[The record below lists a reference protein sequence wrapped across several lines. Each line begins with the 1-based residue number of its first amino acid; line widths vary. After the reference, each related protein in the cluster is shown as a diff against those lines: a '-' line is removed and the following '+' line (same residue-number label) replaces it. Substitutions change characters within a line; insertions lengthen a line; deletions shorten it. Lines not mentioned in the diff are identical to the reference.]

1 VPEVIQY
8 SDSEALSAFA
18 ADSRPCWIFDI
29 DQREMWWANAAG
41 LRFWKAESLAEL
53 QQRDFKQDSV
63 SAVQRLNN
71 LAGSIADGSSR
82 QESWVLYPRDEPV
95 NVLIEHTVVKIEGGR
110 RAMLFQ
116 VIHQIDSAT
125 DQQSIRLVEAAR
137 HTPVMVCCF
146 DANGQLTAENP
157 AAMAF
162 RTKLQRGTNANR
174 TLAEHVNDAALAAEI
189 LAHIDQDKLFRAER
203 TEAQHTG
210 DVTLSVT
217 ARRGR
222 DPITGETAIFL
233 TEEDITERAKLASQ
247 LATLNDELEE
257 RVTARSAEVKQRQG
271 WYKALFDHASDALVI
286 RDMDTF
292 KIVAANPAAARMF
305 GVSREDILEGRFDP
319 LQKKLALDD
328 ASDNQEA
335 SLRDS
340 LERALQ
346 SGSDTVEM
354 TFYRHSNEAFP
365 AQLTLIPFPD
375 PELNLVRASF
385 IDLSEREQEQQR
397 YRAIFDTAAEAIVIN
412 DIENRQ
418 GFVDMNTQAEKLFG
432 VKLEDLQNGKYN
444 FYDFSPAFQPDGR
457 DSIVT
462 APIYTQAA
470 IRDGSSTFE
479 WTFVDIHGKAT
490 PCEMT
495 ITPFPHPTRKLIRS
509 SIIDISERKRA
520 EATRMELESQLAQ
533 AQKLEAIGQLTGG
546 VAHDFN
552 NLLAVILGNME
563 LLQDLVNDSMQS
575 NLISTAIEA
584 TERGARLTRSM
595 LAFAKRSELSPSQL
609 DLAEAIAALDSWVGS
624 TIADNINVKTHCDKS
639 LWLVKADLAGVERTL
654 LNLVINARD
663 AMPDGGNLEIRAEN
677 VELSVIPG
685 NLALKPGR
693 YVTLSVS
700 DDGVGIEPDVI
711 GRVFD
716 PFFSTKQVHQN
727 SGLGLSMVHGF
738 INQSGGAVGVE
749 SEPGK
754 GTTFTLYF
762 PVTTQEPPEALPTNK
777 ESALP
782 AQPLKILLVED
793 QEPVLD
799 VLAKILRAEGHEV
812 TPAISGDHAIGIF
825 EDRADYDL
833 LITDIDMPGEL
844 QGPDLAARI
853 LQHNADLPV
862 IFLSGYNVDVS
873 LTENNHKAQR
883 LMKPISR
890 QGLIKAI
897 ADVAA

>member
-1 VPEVIQY
+1 MPDLKQLTT
-8 SDSEALSAFA
+8 SEALSPYE
-18 ADSRPCWIFDI
+18 ADSRPAWIFDI
-29 DQREMWWANAAG
+29 AEREMCWANAAG
-41 LRFWKAESLAEL
+41 LSLWKAESVAEL
-53 QQRDFKQDSV
+53 RQRDFKKDSI
-63 SAVQRLNN
+63 SAIERLNS

-95 NVLIEHTVVKIEGGR
+95 NVLIEHTMVEIEGGR
-110 RAMLFQ
+110 QAMLLQ
-116 VIHQIDSAT
+116 VLQHIDSVT

-137 HTPVMVCCF
+137 HTPVIVCSF
-146 DANGQLTAENP
+146 DAEGQLTAENP
-157 AAMAF
+157 AAVAF
-162 RTKLQRGTNANR
+162 RTNLQRRLNASR
-174 TLAEHVNDAALAAEI
+174 TLAEHVNDESLAAEI
-189 LAHIDQDKLFRAER
+189 IAKNMNDQTYSGER
-203 TEAQHTG
+203 TELHQSG
-210 DVTLSVT
+210 QVTLSMT

-222 DPITGETAIFL
+222 DPITGEPAIFL
-233 TEEDITERAKLASQ
+233 TEEDITERVKLANQ
-247 LATLNDELEE
+247 LATLNDQLEA
-257 RVTARSAEVKQRQG
+257 RVSARTAEVNQRQA
-271 WYKALFDHASDALVI
+271 WYKALFDHASDALFI
-286 RDMDTF
+286 RDIDSF
-292 KIVAANPAAARMF
+292 RIVAANPAAAEMF
-305 GVSREDILEGRFDP
+305 GVSREDMLEGRFDP
-319 LQKKLALDD
+319 LAKKRAIDKTRDIDEPALKGGLDR
-328 ASDNQEA
+328 AVQNGSETMEA
-335 SLRDS
+335 
-340 LERALQ
+340 
-346 SGSDTVEM
+346 
-354 TFYRHSNEAFP
+354 TFYRDNGEPFP
-365 AQLTLIPFPD
+365 AQVTLIPFPD
-375 PELNLVRASF
+375 PELNLVRASI

-432 VKLEDLQNGKYN
+432 VKLEDLQSGKYN
-444 FYDFSPAFQPDGR
+444 FYDFSPAVQPDGR

-490 PCEMT
+490 ACEMT
-495 ITPFPHPTRKLIRS
+495 ITPFPHPTKKLIRS

-520 EATRMELESQLAQ
+520 EATRVELESQLAQ

-563 LLQDLVNDSMQS
+563 LLQDMVTDSTQS
-575 NLISTAIEA
+575 NLINTAIEA

-609 DLAEAIAALDSWVGS
+609 DLAEAVAALDSWVGS
-624 TIADNINVKTHCDKS
+624 TIADNISVSTHCDEN
-639 LWLVKADLAGVERTL
+639 LWPIKADLAGIERTL

-663 AMPDGGNLEIRAEN
+663 AMPEGGNLRIRAEN
-677 VELSVIPG
+677 VQLDIVPG
-685 NLALKPGR
+685 NLALKPGQ

-738 INQSGGAVGVE
+738 ISQSGGAIGVE

-762 PVTTQEPPEALPTNK
+762 PVATQEPPEALPTNK

-825 EDRADYDL
+825 QDRADYDL

-844 QGPDLAARI
+844 QGPDLAERI
-853 LQHNADLPV
+853 LKHNSELPV
-862 IFLSGYNVDVS
+862 IFLSGYNVDVN
-873 LTENNHKAQR
+873 LTANNRKAQR

-897 ADVAA
+897 AYVAA